1 MSGSSLS
8 LQKKDVGR
16 KPNHDGIA
24 IYVDG
29 LVVSFDGFKA
39 INNLSFIS
47 EYGKIHGIIGPNG
60 AGKTTLLNVI
70 TGITK
75 ANSGVVLLNHSLD
88 LLRLSVSKR
97 AIEGIGRKFQK
108 PSVFDWLT
116 VRQNIEL
123 GIRQYPGSL
132 LRELY
137 EGSSKRKRERGDS
150 VMEVIGLQQA
160 AERMA
165 GTLSHGQKQ
174 WLEIGMVIAREPKV
188 LMLDEPVAGMSDAE
202 REATAALLER
212 LRSPDRS
219 ILLVEHD
226 MHFVGRVSDHIS
238 VLHEGRL
245 LCDGSMEFV
254 KSNPEVQQVYFGR

>member
-1 MSGSSLS
+1 MNASAESSDTCKVHET
-8 LQKKDVGR
+8 QDDV
-16 KPNHDGIA
+16 A

-29 LVVSFDGFKA
+29 LVVNFDGFKA
-39 INNLSFIS
+39 VNNLSFIA

-75 ANSGVVLLNHSLD
+75 ANSGVVLLDRKLD
-88 LLRLSVSKR
+88 LLRLSISRR
-97 AIEGIGRKFQK
+97 AMMGIGRKFQK

-116 VRQNIEL
+116 VRQNVEL
-123 GIRQYPGSL
+123 GIRQYPDSL

-137 EGSSKRKRERGDS
+137 EGSSPRKRERCEA
-150 VMEVIGLQQA
+150 VMELIGLQRMA
-160 AERMA
+160 DRMA

-202 REATAALLER
+202 REVTAALLER
-212 LRSPDRS
+212 LRSPRRS

-226 MHFVGRVSDHIS
+226 MHFVGRVSDRIS
-238 VLHEGRL
+238 VLHEGSL

-254 KSNPEVQQVYFGR
+254 KANPKVQQVYFGR